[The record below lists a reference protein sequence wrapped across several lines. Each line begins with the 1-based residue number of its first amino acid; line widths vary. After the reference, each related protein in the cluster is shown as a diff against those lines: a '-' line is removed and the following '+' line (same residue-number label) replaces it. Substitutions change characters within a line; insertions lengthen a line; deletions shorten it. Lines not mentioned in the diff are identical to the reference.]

1 MVDKAKVE
9 KIFRDMLGIKDTQN
23 EKNSQ
28 ESLAWW
34 TILLSRPAEIGN
46 SAENIL
52 HVQIIVG
59 AKARILI

>member
-28 ESLAWW
+28 ESLA
-34 TILLSRPAEIGN
+34 
-46 SAENIL
+46 
-52 HVQIIVG
+52 
-59 AKARILI
+59 